1 MCKKIVAVVVVFF
14 ASLALAQ
21 AQQLLIP
28 AAPQLAASG
37 YILMDADTGTVLV
50 EHNADELLPP
60 ASLSKIM
67 TAYIAAAEI
76 ESGRLHAED
85 LVTVSPNAWRLGGAA
100 SGGSTMFLDPGSRVS
115 VIDLLRGL
123 IIQSGN
129 DASIAL
135 AEHIAGGEDAFADIM
150 NQKAALMDMTNSSF
164 ENATGLPG
172 ANHLSTAR
180 DMAILARAMI
190 NDYPS
195 IYQLYSERSFTHNGI
210 TQSNRNRLLF
220 RDKSVDGM
228 KTGHTNEAGYCLV
241 ASAKRG
247 GMRLVSVVMGTNSEE
262 ARAVETQK
270 LLAYGFRYYQTRD
283 YYSAGDTLSSAR
295 VWFGKQKE
303 LQLGVADDIK
313 LTIPRGVEQQLK
325 ARMHIDDV
333 IRAPVQ
339 KGQVLGRVTI
349 EFNDELLAEVPMVAQ
364 ESVERAGFF
373 ARLLDSIKLFFRRIF
388 S

>member
-1 MCKKIVAVVVVFF
+1 
-14 ASLALAQ
+14 
-21 AQQLLIP
+21 
-28 AAPQLAASG
+28 
-37 YILMDADTGTVLV
+37 
-50 EHNADELLPP
+50 
-60 ASLSKIM
+60 
-67 TAYIAAAEI
+67 
-76 ESGRLHAED
+76 
-85 LVTVSPNAWRLGGAA
+85 
-100 SGGSTMFLDPGSRVS
+100 
-115 VIDLLRGL
+115 
-123 IIQSGN
+123 
-129 DASIAL
+129 
-135 AEHIAGGEDAFADIM
+135 
-150 NQKAALMDMTNSSF
+150 
-164 ENATGLPG
+164 
-172 ANHLSTAR
+172 
-180 DMAILARAMI
+180 
-190 NDYPS
+190 
-195 IYQLYSERSFTHNGI
+195 
-210 TQSNRNRLLF
+210 LF

-228 KTGHTNEAGYCLV
+228 KTGHTDEAGYCLV

>member
-1 MCKKIVAVVVVFF
+1 
-14 ASLALAQ
+14 LAQ